1 MNDIKLIKRRY
12 MTQSFLLLTALTLIG
27 VLIMKIGKVDHMV
40 TPLIVGLTFAL
51 IIELA
56 DILVWSRIAQKQADY
71 LPTFFMAVSS
81 VRTLAAI
88 GVMFVFFLVM
98 EKASILVSCLTFMSY
113 YLTILIHHSLFF
125 IAKSKAQ
132 SSETK

>member
-1 MNDIKLIKRRY
+1 

-27 VLIMKIGKVDHMV
+27 VLVMKIGKVDHMV

-51 IIELA
+51 TIELA
-56 DILVWSRIAQKQADY
+56 DILVWSRVAQKQVDY

-98 EKASILVSCLTFMSY
+98 EKAVILVSCLTFMS
-113 YLTILIHHSLFF
+113 
-125 IAKSKAQ
+125 
-132 SSETK
+132 

>member
-27 VLIMKIGKVDHMV
+27 VLVMKIGKVDHMV

-56 DILVWSRIAQKQADY
+56 DIIVWIAQKQADY

-98 EKASILVSCLTFMSY
+98 ERATILVSCLTFMSY

-125 IAKSKAQ
+125 IAKNKAQ